1 MKKNANLPA
10 LIFMFALLIVWQCIA
25 MGMNAAYIL
34 PSPTQVLVR
43 LWELRKPLF
52 TAHLP
57 ATMLCTGVGLA
68 ISIALGLLL
77 AIVMDASPAA
87 ETHAVPAH
95 RRVADHSDDRA
106 RAAVCALVRLHDLE
120 QGARDRAHHVLSDRD
135 DGFRRLSFG

>member
-57 ATMLCTGVGLA
+57 ATCCVPE
-68 ISIALGLLL
+68 SALRSRSRS
-77 AIVMDASPAA
+77 VCCSP
-87 ETHAVPAH
+87 
-95 RRVADHSDDRA
+95 S
-106 RAAVCALVRLHDLE
+106 
-120 QGARDRAHHVLSDRD
+120 
-135 DGFRRLSFG
+135 